1 MVIHKKMM
9 DMKKFQF
16 KYKAVAGALITLT
29 VIYSCNKFL
38 DKPPVGSLL
47 GGTLSNKAG
56 VDGLLIGAYS
66 MLDGWNNTGNQFGS
80 PYGTGLDNSPFG
92 GYASDDAYK
101 GSNTTDQ
108 APDAPSIE
116 NHSVTASIGYLEQKW
131 QCDYNGVQ
139 RANDAIREIPLV
151 TDGSVTPAH
160 AAEVIAEAR
169 FLRGVFHMDA
179 AKVWRNI
186 PYINETRTYVAG
198 NLNVGNP
205 GPIWDSIEADFTAA
219 MAVLPKTQSEIGR
232 ANFYA
237 AEAFLAKA
245 LIFDHQYATA
255 LPLLTDV
262 ITNGVTSSGAAFKLG
277 PYEDNFD
284 ASHRNNPE
292 SVFCVQMTVDD
303 GSGGQNSNPA
313 DILNFAA
320 GTYTGCCGF
329 YQPSYTLANAFKTDA
344 NGLPMFQID
353 AATGFPTYND
363 VDLPN
368 DNNYNLDKTGLYRFQ
383 DPVSKA
389 FSGLPFTTPNNP
401 LDPRIDWTLGRRD
414 IPYLD
419 WGLCGGEQWSR
430 GDIVPYNPIKNV
442 FWHNAQATTS
452 ENSVWGATNQGTAIN
467 YNLIRFADVILWR
480 AECYVE
486 SNQLDL
492 AQADVNTVRNRMAAH
507 PEYWVH
513 TYVNN
518 ADPSKGF
525 TATPA
530 ANYQIGLY
538 GPAGTGFTANGQAY
552 ARAAVYMERQLE
564 LGMEGHRFFDLQRYD
579 AIFGGPAGAG
589 YMAGVENAHIK
600 ADTRAVLP
608 AAPSVYHP
616 NPVLTGAVF
625 TAGLNEIY
633 PIPQNEIDVEGG
645 PLKQNTGY

>member
-1 MVIHKKMM
+1 VI

-16 KYKAVAGALITLT
+16 KYIALACTLVTLT
-29 VIYSCNKFL
+29 VVYSCSKYL
-38 DKPPVGSLL
+38 DKKPVGSLNAGVL
-47 GGTLSNKAG
+47 ANKAG

-66 MLDGWNNTGNQFGS
+66 MLDGWNNTYQQFGS

-131 QCDYNGVQ
+131 QADYNGVQ

-151 TDGSVTPAH
+151 TDGSVSPAYGT
-160 AAEVIAEAR
+160 EVIAEAR
-169 FLRGVFHMDA
+169 FLRGVFHFDA
-179 AKVWRNI
+179 AKVWRSV
-186 PYINETRTYVAG
+186 PYVNETVTYSAA
-198 NLNVGNP
+198 NFNIGNP

-219 MAVLPKTQSEIGR
+219 MAVLPKTQPQIGR
-232 ANFYA
+232 ANYYA

-245 LIFDHQYATA
+245 LMFDHKYTTA
-255 LPLLTDV
+255 LPLLTDL
-262 ITNGVTSSGAAFKLG
+262 ITNGETSSGTPYALG
-277 PYEDNFD
+277 PFENNFD
-284 ASHRNNPE
+284 ASHRNNSE
-292 SVFCVQMTVDD
+292 SVFSVQMTVND
-303 GSGGQNSNPA
+303 GSGGQNSNPS

-329 YQPSYTLANAFKTDA
+329 YQPSYTLANAFKVDA

-353 AATGFPTYND
+353 AATGYPTYND

-368 DNNYNLDKTGLYRFQ
+368 DHGLLST
-383 DPVSKA
+383 D
-389 FSGLPFTTPNNP
+389 PFTPPANP
-401 LDPRIDWTLGRRD
+401 LDPRIDWTLGRRG

-419 WGLCGGEQWSR
+419 WGLCGGETWSR

-442 FWHNAQATTS
+442 FWHNAMATTS
-452 ENSVWGATNQGTAIN
+452 ENSVWGAPNQGTAIN

-492 AQADVNTVRNRMAAH
+492 AQADVNMVRGRMASH

-513 TYVNN
+513 TYVDNS
-518 ADPSKGF
+518 DPTKGF
-525 TATPA
+525 TNTPA

-538 GPAGTGFTANGQAY
+538 GPAGTGFTTNGQAY

-564 LGMEGHRFFDLQRYD
+564 LAMEGHRFFDLQRYD
-579 AIFGGPAGAG
+579 ALYGGPAGAS

-600 ADTRAVLP
+600 ADTRAP
-608 AAPSVYHP
+608 HP

-625 TAGLNEIY
+625 TAGTNELY

-645 PLKQNTGY
+645 VLKQNPHY